1 MPELLDDVEDGHL
14 LLDAEARLVP
24 QLGVH
29 VRLAD
34 HVEAHL
40 ERLLRRRV
48 LLHPQQRVAL
58 ALVNLKCC
66 FVRDYV
72 LCVNLNLGFSA
83 ILWAVVNPTQSLT

>member
-14 LLDAEARLVP
+14 LLDAETRLVP
-24 QLGVH
+24 QLRVH

-48 LLHPQQRVAL
+48 LLHAQQGVTL
-58 ALVNLKCC
+58 ALVNLKSTRCM
-66 FVRDYV
+66 RTMWIRE
-72 LCVNLNLGFSA
+72 
-83 ILWAVVNPTQSLT
+83 ILKLQFHT